1 MGSHLHSCAAIVHG
15 MPRRLDHQPAGAPLS
30 DPEADEL
37 ARAMAAFATPSRLK
51 LLFALIGVERTV
63 EDLARATGLVET
75 VVSQQLRVLRLLRFV
90 AGRREGRHVRYRLFD
105 DHVPVLLVLGA
116 VTVAVVHSVLP
127 DHWVPIAVVGRTQG
141 WTLVRVARVSG
152 LASAGH
158 VLPPPLLGG

>member
-1 MGSHLHSCAAIVHG
+1 
-15 MPRRLDHQPAGAPLS
+15 MPLRLDHQPAGAPLS

-63 EDLARATGLVET
+63 EALARATGLGET

-105 DHVPVLLVLGA
+105 DHVAELLAAVRHHGEHAAGA
-116 VTVAVVHSVLP
+116 PA
-127 DHWVPIAVVGRTQG
+127 AEAARNGAGRTGQDE
-141 WTLVRVARVSG
+141 R
-152 LASAGH
+152 
-158 VLPPPLLGG
+158 